1 MQSTYKSILETDEM
15 TVVSK
20 YDPLTVD
27 RTSYQ
32 SEADLENDFIRRLM
46 TNGYERLVVKDENEL
61 INNLRDKIEKL
72 NDIKFSDDE
81 WARLF
86 NEHISNP
93 NLSIVDKTRTV
104 QKDEIKTIKLDN
116 GMSKNIKLLDKKM
129 IFKNSLQVMNQYTNV
144 GSVENRYDV
153 TILVNG
159 LPLVHCELKRRGV
172 PLKEAFNQ
180 IERYQKES
188 FWSNTGLFEFVQ
200 IFVISNG
207 TFTKYYSN
215 STRWNVTDGKNDARR
230 KRTSNSFEFTSFWAD
245 ARNNPI
251 YTLEDFTNTFLTKRN
266 VLNILFKYCVL
277 TVDDELLVMRPYQ
290 ISATE
295 RIIQRIVIANNYHFQ
310 GSIKAGGY
318 VWHTTGS
325 GKTLTSFKTATLCR
339 DLDFIDKVMFVVDRK
354 DLDYQTIKEYDRFE
368 KGCVSGNKST
378 AILKTQLENDNVKI
392 VVTTIQKLNVFIK
405 QNKGH
410 NIYSKNVVMIFDECH
425 RSQFGEAHK
434 NIVKAFKKY
443 FIFGFTGTP
452 IFPENAVKTKNN
464 FFATTEQTFG
474 DRLHTY
480 TIIDAIRDE
489 NVLRFLVDRV
499 KTMKQKDIDDEEVE
513 SIDAEGALLADERIN
528 NNVNYILKAYKRKS
542 KEGRF
547 NSILATQS
555 IPMAIKY
562 YQAFKKNADNKLKV
576 AIIYSFAENEDP
588 DGIFM
593 DDENNED
600 TSMLDKT
607 AKDFLEDAI
616 RDYNI
621 MFGTNYDISGE
632 KFQNYYKDV
641 SLKMKSRE
649 LDLLIVV
656 NMFLTGFDAKTLNTL
671 WVDKNL
677 KYHGLLQAFSRTNR
691 IYNSVKAYGNI
702 VCFRNLDKKIEESL
716 SLFGNKDAGGLIL
729 LKDYDSY
736 YNGFT
741 DEKGLYHKGYKEIV
755 EYLLNKYKAGIL
767 PTTKEEK
774 RDFIN
779 TFNSLLNV
787 MNILAV
793 FEQFENERLIDD
805 YLFQD
810 YMSTYNDLKEEF
822 KKDRKDKE
830 KIDITDDIVFE
841 TELIRQFEIDIDY
854 IIMLLENYKTSG
866 DVEIIPT
873 IKKLIASSSD
883 LRSKKLLIEAFIENI
898 DSVDNVQEEWA
909 EFVRAKALEELEEII
924 KEYRL
929 KHDGTY
935 DLIEFA
941 LSIENL
947 NTEGSKVDKIMP
959 PVSIF
964 DGKAKKKEIICE
976 RLQEYFEKYCGIVYK
991 LRESNYL

>member
-1 MQSTYKSILETDEM
+1 MQSTYKSIIETGEM
-15 TVVSK
+15 TVVSE
-20 YDPLTVD
+20 YDPLQVD

-32 SEADLENDFIRRLM
+32 SEADLENDFIRRLIA
-46 TNGYERLVVKDENEL
+46 NGYERLFVKEEL
-61 INNLRDKIEKL
+61 INNLRDKIETL
-72 NDIKFSDDE
+72 NDIKFSNDE
-81 WARLF
+81 WKRLF
-86 NEHISNP
+86 DEHISNP
-93 NLSIVDKTRTV
+93 NLSIVDKTRTI
-104 QKDEIKTIKLDN
+104 QKDEVKTIKLDN
-116 GMSKNIKLLDKKM
+116 GMAKNIKLLDKKM

-144 GSVENRYDV
+144 GSLENRYDV

-230 KRTSNSFEFTSFWAD
+230 KKTSNSFEFTSFWAD
-245 ARNNPI
+245 ARNTPI
-251 YTLEDFTNTFLTKRN
+251 YSLEDFTNTFLTKRN

-295 RIIQRIVIANNYHFQ
+295 RIIQRIIIANNYKLQ
-310 GSIKAGGY
+310 GSIRAGGY

-378 AILKTQLENDNVKI
+378 AILKSQLENDNVKI

-489 NVLRFLVDRV
+489 NVLRFLVDRIR
-499 KTMKQKDIDDEEVE
+499 TMKQKDIDDEEVE

-528 NNVNYILKAYKRKS
+528 NNVNYILKAYNRKS
-542 KEGRF
+542 KEGKF

-562 YQAFKKNADNKLKV
+562 YQAFKKNPDNKLKV
-576 AIIYSFAENEDP
+576 AIIYSYSENEDP

-607 AKDFLEDAI
+607 SKEFLEDAI

-621 MFGTNYDISGE
+621 MFGTNYDVSGE
-632 KFQNYYKDV
+632 HFQNYYKDV
-641 SLKMKSRE
+641 SDKMKKRE

-702 VCFRNLDKKIEESL
+702 VCFRNLDKRIEESL

-736 YNGFT
+736 YNGFE
-741 DEKGLYHKGYKEIV
+741 DEKGIVHKGYKELV
-755 EYLLNKYKAGIL
+755 EYLTGKFASNIIPLTIEDKK
-767 PTTKEEK
+767 
-774 RDFIN
+774 DFVN
-779 TFNSLLNV
+779 TFNQILNV
-787 MNILAV
+787 MNILSV
-793 FEQFENERLIDD
+793 FERFENEQLIEDFM
-805 YLFQD
+805 FQD
-810 YMSTYNDLKEEF
+810 YMSIYHDLKEEF
-822 KKDRKDKE
+822 RKNKKEKE
-830 KIDITDDIVFE
+830 KIDITDDVVFE
-841 TELIRQFEIDIDY
+841 TELVKQFEINIDY
-854 IIMLLENYKTSG
+854 ILLLLENYKSSG
-866 DVEIIPT
+866 NMEIIPT
-873 IKKLIASSSD
+873 IKKLISSSSD

-909 EFVRAKALEELEEII
+909 EFARKKAVEELEDII
-924 KEYRL
+924 KSFNL
-929 KHDGTY
+929 KHDETFN
-935 DLIEFA
+935 LIDFA

-947 NTEGSKVDKIMP
+947 NTEGSKLDKIMP

-964 DGKAKKKEIICE
+964 GGKAKKKEMIAE
-976 RLQEYFEKYCGIVYK
+976 RLNEYFDKYSGIVYR
-991 LRESNYL
+991 LNDSNYV